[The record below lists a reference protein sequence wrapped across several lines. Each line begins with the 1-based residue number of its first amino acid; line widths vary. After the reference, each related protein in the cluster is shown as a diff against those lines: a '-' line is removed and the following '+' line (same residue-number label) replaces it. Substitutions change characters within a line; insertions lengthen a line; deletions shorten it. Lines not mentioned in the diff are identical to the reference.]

1 MGLYTYDD
9 NVLMR
14 KLIRC
19 IVYLITL
26 ISFAWFL
33 VFSFMGQ
40 TIITGQSMA
49 PMLNA
54 EDVCLVNR
62 LVYDLGNPHRFDVV
76 LFERA
81 DTGKSNVKRIIGL
94 PGETVR
100 IADGHVYIDGEVLDS
115 EYTRNVALSGI
126 AENDV
131 VLTDDEY
138 FVIGDNN
145 SSSEDSR
152 FSNIGNVKR
161 KAIRGKLWFK
171 IVPMQEM
178 AFIK

>member
-9 NVLMR
+9 NVLLR

-19 IVYLITL
+19 VVYLIML

-33 VFSFMGQ
+33 VYGFMGQ

-76 LFERA
+76 LFERE
-81 DTGKSNVKRIIGL
+81 DTGKEYVKRVIGL

-100 IADGHVYIDGEVLDS
+100 ITDGNVYIDGRILES
-115 EYTRNVALSGI
+115 EYLQNIALSGI

-131 VLTDDEY
+131 VLSEDEY
-138 FVIGDNN
+138 FVMGDN
-145 SSSEDSR
+145 SGSSEDSR

-161 KAIRGKLWFK
+161 SSITGKLWFK
-171 IVPMQEM
+171 IVPMDEM
-178 AFIK
+178 AFIR

>member
-9 NVLMR
+9 NAFLR

-19 IVYLITL
+19 VVYFITL

-33 VFSFMGQ
+33 VFAFMGQ

-49 PMLNA
+49 PQLNA

-62 LVYDLGNPHRFDVV
+62 LVYDLGSPKRFDVI

-81 DTGKSNVKRIIGL
+81 DTGKENVKRVIGL
-94 PGETVR
+94 PGETIR
-100 IADGHVYIDGEVLDS
+100 ITDGVIYIDGKVLESD
-115 EYTRNVALSGI
+115 YTENVALSGI

-131 VLTDDEY
+131 VLASDEF

-161 KAIRGKLWFK
+161 RDIIGRLWLK
-171 IVPMQEM
+171 IVPTQEIGL
-178 AFIK
+178 IK